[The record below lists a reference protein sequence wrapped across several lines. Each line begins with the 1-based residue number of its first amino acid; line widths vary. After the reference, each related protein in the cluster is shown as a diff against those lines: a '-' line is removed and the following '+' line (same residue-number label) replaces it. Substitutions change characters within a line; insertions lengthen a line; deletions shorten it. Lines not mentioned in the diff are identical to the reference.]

1 MLFAFISLS
10 LKFYYCVIIKQMN
23 NNKYY
28 ITVSFF
34 FSKRRKNSSLCAHR
48 VAAYITVS
56 FIPCNTYTYSY
67 VITITVY
74 PTYPNYN
81 QIKSTPPVVK
91 KKKKNHLQ
99 ARARVNRIRI
109 SRTLIKVNVFSN

>member
-1 MLFAFISLS
+1 
-10 LKFYYCVIIKQMN
+10 MN

-28 ITVSFF
+28 ITVSFI
-34 FSKRRKNSSLCAHR
+34 S
-48 VAAYITVS
+48 
-56 FIPCNTYTYSY
+56 CNTYTYSY
-67 VITITVY
+67 VITIIVY
-74 PTYPNYN
+74 QMYPNYN

>member
-28 ITVSFF
+28 IT
-34 FSKRRKNSSLCAHR
+34 A
-48 VAAYITVS
+48 S

-67 VITITVY
+67 IITITVY
-74 PTYPNYN
+74 QTYPNYN
-81 QIKSTPPVVK
+81 QIKSTAPVVK
-91 KKKKNHLQ
+91 KKPLQ
-99 ARARVNRIRI
+99 GSKHA
-109 SRTLIKVNVFSN
+109 LE

>member
-10 LKFYYCVIIKQMN
+10 LKFYYCVITKQMN

-28 ITVSFF
+28 ITVSFI
-34 FSKRRKNSSLCAHR
+34 S
-48 VAAYITVS
+48 
-56 FIPCNTYTYSY
+56 CNTYSY
-67 VITITVY
+67 VITIIVY
-74 PTYPNYN
+74 QMYPNYN
-81 QIKSTPPVVK
+81 QIKSTAPVEK
-91 KKKKNHLQ
+91 KKKKPLQ